1 MGDYSKNATMQK
13 LGQQYINRIFTPNT
27 FRELDQIIDG
37 NKATALVK
45 VFPIKDLLIDVYMW
59 GFING
64 KRADR
69 ERRRVNEVRKT
80 FRERPDIELLFQFI
94 LALPEDKREEAVR
107 VATSYLKDI
116 QKERGTE

>member
-13 LGQQYINRIFTPNT
+13 LGQQYINRIFTPST
-27 FRELDQIIDG
+27 IDELDQIIEG
-37 NKATALVK
+37 NEATALVK
-45 VFPIKDLLIDVYMW
+45 IFPIKDLLIDVYMW

-64 KRADR
+64 KKADR

-80 FRERPDIELLFQFI
+80 FKERPDIELLFQFI

-116 QKERGTE
+116 QKERGTA